1 MTSLQPSRYNFVVH
15 GQDGDVGLFN
25 ASTGA
30 VLRLSG
36 RDTRSLTDCL
46 MDPKQRLSTQDFA
59 DELLGRLKRGGFIVA
74 AETDEVATIRERYW
88 LARGETP
95 TVLTITTTMNCNL
108 GCYYCYE
115 ERSGDRLELTDVSA
129 VVDLAHKIV
138 TAGGRRSLHVDWYGG
153 EPLLNIDFL
162 EAASNALQSYCADAG
177 LSYVAS
183 IISNGTLWPSD
194 IEGFVARN
202 RIRQAQISFDGLT
215 ANHNKRRRYRKEF
228 GQGNSFDAA
237 VALVDRLVQCTRVD
251 LRFNI
256 DRGNQDDLLPFVAF
270 ARARG
275 WFGAA
280 YPAVL
285 QPARLASYSGSSA
298 FMRNHELTLEEFD
311 ALRASVRAALADT
324 ERVEESE
331 VPDGV
336 LRPKSSVCA
345 ALATHSIVVGAE
357 GHTYRCGLQVGE
369 KRRAVGGLSSSRAP
383 AGESHDAGWWEAFDP
398 TVSPSCSRCSFL
410 PVCWGG
416 CPKKHLEADDH
427 AIQEQ
432 GRYWRTNLPRLVA
445 GSAKIADPIISEVPL
460 EQQFR

>member
-1 MTSLQPSRYNFVVH
+1 MASLQPSRYNFVVY
-15 GQDGDVGLFN
+15 GQDGDAGLFN

-30 VLRLSG
+30 IIRLSG
-36 RDTRSLTDCL
+36 HGTRSLASYL
-46 MDPKQRLSTQDFA
+46 LDPKQRFSTQNFT
-59 DELLGRLKRGGFIVA
+59 DELLGRLRRGGFVVA
-74 AETDEVATIRERYW
+74 AETDEVAAIRERYW
-88 LARGETP
+88 RARGETP

-115 ERSGDRLELTDVSA
+115 ERSGDRLELADVDA
-129 VVDLAHKIV
+129 IVDLARRIV
-138 TAGGRRSLHVDWYGG
+138 TAGGRRALHVDWYGG

-162 EAASNALQSYCADAG
+162 EAASAALQSYCASAG
-177 LSYVAS
+177 VSYVAS

-194 IEGFVARN
+194 VEGFIARN
-202 RIRQAQISFDGLT
+202 RIRQVQISLDGLS

-228 GQGNSFDAA
+228 GQGDSFNAA
-237 VALVDRLVQCTRVD
+237 VDLVDRLVQCVRVD

-275 WFGAA
+275 WFRAA
-280 YPAVL
+280 FPAVL
-285 QPARLASYSGSSA
+285 QPARLASYSGASA

-311 ALRASVRAALADT
+311 ALRAAVRAGLGEA

-331 VPDGV
+331 TPDGV

-345 ALATHSIVVGAE
+345 ALATHSVVVGAE

-369 KRRAVGGLSSSRAP
+369 KKRAVGDLSSPPP
-383 AGESHDAGWWEAFDP
+383 AINESQDAGWWETFDP
-398 TVSPSCSRCSFL
+398 TVSASCSRCSFL
-410 PVCWGG
+410 PICWGG

-427 AIQEQ
+427 AIREQ

-445 GSAKIADPIISEVPL
+445 SSAKITDLITSEIPM